1 MNALVS
7 RLAAACLLA
16 LAALPARAA
25 IQITPVTS
33 PGGLHA
39 WLYEDHTLPMLTL
52 RASFQGG
59 AALDP
64 AGKEGVCVL
73 MTGLLE
79 EGTGDLDSTAFAER
93 REDLAAHFGFDC
105 GRDDVSISFETL
117 SENRD
122 AAVDLLRE
130 ALARPSFTPEAVER
144 VRGQLLASLEDSAS
158 DPGDIA
164 SRAFFATAFP
174 DHPYGHPADGTLD
187 SVKALDRD
195 DLVAAH
201 DATMTRD
208 RLRLAVVG
216 DITPGELGPM
226 LDRLFADLPAAGPAL
241 PPVAEPKL
249 PGTLQVIDLDVP
261 QSLVFLGQHGIA
273 RADPD
278 FIPAFIMDYIL
289 GGGGLG
295 SRLSTEVR
303 EKRGLT
309 YGINTMLAP
318 MDFGA
323 LYLGHFAS
331 ANDRVA
337 EAIRITRAEW
347 ARMAEGGVTDAE
359 LDAAKRYLTGAY
371 PLRFS
376 GNDKT
381 AQQLLGIQVA
391 GLDIDYVNRRNALVE
406 AVTKEDVARVAKRL
420 LDPAELT
427 FVVVGRPAG
436 LPPGTS
442 PGTGE

>member
-1 MNALVS
+1 MNALS
-7 RLAAACLLA
+7 RRLAAACLVL
-16 LAALPARAA
+16 ALPAAVPAQAA
-25 IQITPVTS
+25 ITITPVTS

-39 WLYEDHTLPMLTL
+39 WLYEDHTLPMITVES
-52 RASFQGG
+52 SFMGG

-73 MTGLLE
+73 MTSLLE
-79 EGTGDLDSTAFAER
+79 EGTGDLDSTAFAEK
-93 REDLAAHFGFDC
+93 REDLAARFGFDC
-105 GRDDVSISFETL
+105 GRDDLSISLEML

-122 AAVDLLRE
+122 ASVDLLRE
-130 ALARPSFTPEAVER
+130 ALARPSFDPVAVER
-144 VRGQLLASLEDSAS
+144 VRGQLVANLEDDATDPSA
-158 DPGDIA
+158 IA
-164 SRAFFATAFP
+164 SRAFFAEAFP
-174 DHPYGHPADGTLD
+174 DHPLGRPTDGTLET
-187 SVKALDRD
+187 VKALDAA
-195 DLVAAH
+195 DLAAAH
-201 DATMTRD
+201 AAMMTRD

-216 DITPGELGPM
+216 DITPEELGPM
-226 LDRLFADLPAAGPAL
+226 LDRLYGDLPETGPAL

-249 PGTLQVIDLDVP
+249 GGGLEVIDLDVP
-261 QSLVFLGQHGIA
+261 QSLVFLGQRGIA
-273 RADPD
+273 RDDPD
-278 FIPAFIMDYIL
+278 FIPAFVMDYIL

-309 YGINTMLAP
+309 YGINTMLVP

-323 LYLGHFAS
+323 LYMGHFAS

-337 EAIRITRAEW
+337 EAIDITRAEW
-347 ARMAEGGVTDAE
+347 KRMAEGGVTDQE
-359 LDAAKRYLTGAY
+359 LAAAKQYLTGAY

-376 GNDKT
+376 GNGKI
-381 AQQLLGIQVA
+381 ARQLLGIQVA

-420 LDPAELT
+420 LDPSELT

-436 LPPGTS
+436 LKTD
-442 PGTGE
+442 